1 MAEIGTDRLRCV
13 GSKDCSV
20 GDQWIVNEV
29 ARQPEAKDLL
39 LLYGDL

>member
-1 MAEIGTDRLRCV
+1 MAQKVAGRFRCV